1 LKNLLMI
8 LFCVTL
14 GAIGQLTLKHG
25 MNLVGEITQTHLFEK
40 MVGAFSNPFVV
51 AGFMLYGLSA
61 IVWMIV
67 LSRVEVSWAYPM
79 VSFSYVVVVVASR
92 FLFNEN
98 VDFVRILGTL
108 VICGGVFL
116 VSRS

>member
-1 LKNLLMI
+1 MI

-14 GAIGQLTLKHG
+14 GSIGQLTLKYG
-25 MNLVGEITQTHLFEK
+25 MNTVGKITQSHVIEK
-40 MVGAFSNPFVV
+40 MVGAFANPYVV
-51 AGFMLYGLSA
+51 TGFILYGLSA
-61 IVWMIV
+61 LVWMIV

-92 FLFNEN
+92 FLFKED
-98 VDFVRILGTL
+98 VDFYRILGTL

>member
-1 LKNLLMI
+1 MKNLLMI

-25 MNLVGEITQTHLFEK
+25 MNSVGKITQTQVVAK
-40 MVGAFSNPFVV
+40 VIGSFSNPYVV
-51 AGFMLYGLSA
+51 AGFILYGLSA
-61 IVWMIV
+61 LVWMIV

-92 FLFNEN
+92 FLFNED
-98 VDFVRILGTL
+98 VDLVRILGTL
-108 VICGGVFL
+108 VICAGVFL

>member
-1 LKNLLMI
+1 MI

-25 MNLVGEITQTHLFEK
+25 MNLVGKITQGQILMK
-40 MVGAFSNPFVV
+40 VIGAFSNPYVL
-51 AGFMLYGLSA
+51 AGFILYGLSA
-61 IVWMIV
+61 LVWMIV

-92 FLFNEN
+92 FLFHED
-98 VDFVRILGTL
+98 VDLVRILGTL
-108 VICGGVFL
+108 VICVGVFL